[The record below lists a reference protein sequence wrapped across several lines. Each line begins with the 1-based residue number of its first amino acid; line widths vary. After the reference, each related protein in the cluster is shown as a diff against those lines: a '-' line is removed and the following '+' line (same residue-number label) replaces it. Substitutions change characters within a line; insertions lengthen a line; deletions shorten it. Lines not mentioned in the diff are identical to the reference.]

1 MECTSLIYKKF
12 RYTLFLFIPNSGIM
26 ERTGRCLGQKGGIKM
41 KNKGMIVPYSLAHF
55 LVDFACANFMF
66 RYGYSLELW
75 YILVILYNFC
85 AFALQMPF
93 GLIVDKW
100 NKNALCAAFGCIL
113 VAGAYLFSPIT
124 LPATVILGMGNA
136 LFHVGGGTD
145 VLNSST
151 KKASMLGIFVSPGA
165 FGIYYGTM
173 LGKQG
178 TAPSLA
184 FVIALVVMAIFIVFL
199 DYFPSHR
206 LASNNV
212 PVSFQMEGNS
222 GAIAVACFF
231 FVVLLRSYMGMK
243 KFEWGA
249 EWGNWLICAVVFG
262 KAAGGIIGDIFGLKR
277 TAFLSLSYATILFAF
292 CDEPVLGIAA
302 IFFFNMTMPITLWAV
317 AKVLKG
323 CRGFS
328 FGLLTVAL
336 FLGMLPSYFADG
348 IIYHSHIESTAI
360 AFVSLCILMFGLKK
374 VRE

>member
-1 MECTSLIYKKF
+1 
-12 RYTLFLFIPNSGIM
+12 
-26 ERTGRCLGQKGGIKM
+26 M
-41 KNKGMIVPYSLAHF
+41 KNRGMIVPYSLAHF

-66 RYGYSLELW
+66 RYGYSSGLW

-85 AFALQMPF
+85 AFAMQMPF

-100 NKNALCAAFGCIL
+100 NKNALCAASGCIF
-113 VAGAYLFSPIT
+113 VAGAYLVSPAV
-124 LPATVILGMGNA
+124 LPAVVVLGIGNA

-178 TAPSLA
+178 TVPSAAFLVSLA
-184 FVIALVVMAIFIVFL
+184 VMAILIAFL
-199 DYFPSHR
+199 DYLPNRTF
-206 LASNNV
+206 LSNNV
-212 PVSFQMEGNS
+212 PVSFQMEGKS
-222 GAIAVACFF
+222 GAVGAVACFF
-231 FVVLLRSYMGMK
+231 LVVLLRSYMGMK
-243 KFEWGA
+243 KFEWGSQ
-249 EWGNWLICAVVFG
+249 WGNWLICAVVSG

-277 TAFLSLSYATILFAF
+277 TAFVSLSIAAILFVF

-302 IFFFNMTMPITLWAV
+302 IFLFNMTMPITLWAV

-348 IIYHSHIESTAI
+348 ITYHSLIESTAI
-360 AFVSLCILMFGLKK
+360 AFVSLCVLMYGLKK
-374 VRE
+374 VKE